1 MQSKPKLP
9 LPNGYT
15 RKYETE
21 DVLVRKLVSR
31 GLDAPNKDVLRNVLR
46 IVGYYRL
53 TGYLYPFRKP
63 GSDDYEQGT
72 SLDKVWRLYSFDRRL
87 RLIVTDALARIEVAV
102 WARVM
107 ECHSL
112 AFGGSPFAYCD
123 PAAMPSLKQTQFDE
137 FEGFADKAILQARN
151 SNDPAVA
158 HHMAKFGMSKVPVW
172 ILMETLSFGDVV
184 RYYRGCPRLV
194 QMQIANG
201 FGVWPSLFNNWLD
214 ILRRV
219 RNTCAHHGR
228 LWNRKINYPVSYNF
242 SKAPDLADLYTCVAL
257 QRPLPHTTLF
267 TVMSICCWLLRRIR
281 PESKWKER
289 VKSLLDQY
297 PDVSLPAMGFP
308 TNWQGLPLW
317 K

>member
-1 MQSKPKLP
+1 MPSKPKLP

-15 RKYETE
+15 RKFETE

-31 GLDAPNKDVLRNVLR
+31 GLDAPNEGVLRNVLR

-102 WARVM
+102 RARVM

-123 PAAMPSLKQTQFDE
+123 PVAMPSLKQTQFDE
-137 FEGFADKAILQARN
+137 FEGFVDKAILQARN

-184 RYYRGCPRLV
+184 RYYRG
-194 QMQIANG
+194 
-201 FGVWPSLFNNWLD
+201 
-214 ILRRV
+214 
-219 RNTCAHHGR
+219 
-228 LWNRKINYPVSYNF
+228 
-242 SKAPDLADLYTCVAL
+242 
-257 QRPLPHTTLF
+257 
-267 TVMSICCWLLRRIR
+267 
-281 PESKWKER
+281 
-289 VKSLLDQY
+289 
-297 PDVSLPAMGFP
+297 
-308 TNWQGLPLW
+308 
-317 K
+317 